1 MKNGMKFIAAAV
13 LVGIVLL
20 AGCQKKGEPAAPA
33 APSTIPTADAN
44 AAAAEVSTEQ
54 TPSSEHPTGEH
65 PTGDHPK

>member
-1 MKNGMKFIAAAV
+1 MKNSKKLIVTAV

-33 APSTIPTADAN
+33 APPTLPAADAN
-44 AAAAEVSTEQ
+44 AAAAEAPTEE

-65 PTGDHPK
+65 PTGEHPK